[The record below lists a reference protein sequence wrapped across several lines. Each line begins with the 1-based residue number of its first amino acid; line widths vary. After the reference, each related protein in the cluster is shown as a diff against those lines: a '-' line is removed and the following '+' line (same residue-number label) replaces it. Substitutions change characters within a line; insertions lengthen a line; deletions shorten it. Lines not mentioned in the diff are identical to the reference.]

1 VRLGVLRGSDVLT
14 LQPHPNRV
22 HTGVHA
28 EALLHGVLSTHAA
41 ASGKALLAFSPPG
54 VVNRVIAAGLPA
66 FTRHTITS
74 PDVLRQ
80 RLSVIRSTADRDV
93 AQRIK
98 CGKAAIA
105 MPIFYGA
112 GRVAAAIELTGG
124 DLGSELK
131 PAASALS
138 VACRSLSRQLATEFR
153 VRGNRNGQP
162 GSHARQRNS

>member
-1 VRLGVLRGSDVLT
+1 VRS
-14 LQPHPNRV
+14 
-22 HTGVHA
+22 
-28 EALLHGVLSTHAA
+28 
-41 ASGKALLAFSPPG
+41 ASRTAQKGPFFQAMPLP
-54 VVNRVIAAGLPA
+54 VCVIAAGLPA

-153 VRGNRNGQP
+153 VRGNRNGQK

>member
-1 VRLGVLRGSDVLT
+1 
-14 LQPHPNRV
+14 
-22 HTGVHA
+22 
-28 EALLHGVLSTHAA
+28 
-41 ASGKALLAFSPPG
+41 
-54 VVNRVIAAGLPA
+54 
-66 FTRHTITS
+66 
-74 PDVLRQ
+74 
-80 RLSVIRSTADRDV
+80 
-93 AQRIK
+93 
-98 CGKAAIA
+98 

-112 GRVAAAIELTGG
+112 GRVAAAIELTG